1 MFTTKIREDTKKY
14 LNNNNLTQQDIT
26 NQLGISKQ

>member
-14 LNNNNLTQQDIT
+14 LKNNNLTQQDIA
-26 NQLGISKQ
+26 NQLGTSKQ